1 MKLVV
6 KEPSEKRKSR
16 QLFPTPT
23 KTLTRTGIS
32 NNHERGRKKQDIVC
46 RSAHN
51 VRIESPLKSHR
62 FKLLLK
68 SDTNWQEMRT
78 ASRYRCKILRSGA
91 TWWNWKIFQLV
102 YLKKESNQKSITDR
116 HTTSGVANT
125 WLVCLICSGVNME
138 YESLSI
144 PFQYCFTANN
154 MGLLR
159 WKKDW
164 PLHHALVEREFPQIN
179 LAGWSSTKG

>member
-1 MKLVV
+1 MVVMKLVV

-46 RSAHN
+46 RPAHN

-78 ASRYRCKILRSGA
+78 ASRYWCKILGS
-91 TWWNWKIFQLV
+91 NLV
-102 YLKKESNQKSITDR
+102 ELKNPEKSFKWFTLKKNPIKNQS
-116 HTTSGVANT
+116 
-125 WLVCLICSGVNME
+125 LIDIKQV
-138 YESLSI
+138 
-144 PFQYCFTANN
+144 
-154 MGLLR
+154 GLLTP
-159 WKKDW
+159 K
-164 PLHHALVEREFPQIN
+164 
-179 LAGWSSTKG
+179 